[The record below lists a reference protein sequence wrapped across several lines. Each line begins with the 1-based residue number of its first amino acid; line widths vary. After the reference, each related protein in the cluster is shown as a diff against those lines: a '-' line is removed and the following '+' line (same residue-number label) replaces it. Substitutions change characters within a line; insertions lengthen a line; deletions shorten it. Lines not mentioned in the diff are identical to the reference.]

1 MPHRRNLTLERRALW
16 SCAAVLVGLSA
27 GIVTLLPAA
36 DERAE
41 PPRVLVLFD
50 GRVVTGNIT
59 EQNGGYF
66 VLQANGGQVFMP
78 FDVIRLAA
86 TSLAEAYEKQ
96 RDTLKR
102 PTAGDHLTLA
112 QWCFDNKLHDE
123 AKEQLAAA
131 LRLEPQRSDARS
143 LLKQVAAAQENAA
156 AGAPRDGQ
164 ADATAA
170 ASSSRAMSGLQPA
183 TSGDFTRR
191 IQPVLV
197 NKCGN
202 ATCHGSA
209 SNNSFH
215 LLNPGLARRQRRL
228 ETEQNLTATL
238 GQIDRERPDLSPL
251 LRKPQDRESLVHRG
265 VFIGPL
271 GDGQIKMLQE
281 WVRQAAGEMDEPV
294 VVASA
299 EEPPEIQQASGVAA
313 PGEGAVSQAGAV
325 SPLVIEIPR
334 TPKPRERAEP
344 PVRRSA
350 PALDDAAF
358 LKSILDEER
367 PDPFDPDEFNRQVHG
382 RAGGK

>member
-1 MPHRRNLTLERRALW
+1 
-16 SCAAVLVGLSA
+16 
-27 GIVTLLPAA
+27 
-36 DERAE
+36 
-41 PPRVLVLFD
+41 
-50 GRVVTGNIT
+50 VTGNIT

-66 VLQANGGQVFMP
+66 VLQSNGGQVFMP
-78 FDVIRLAA
+78 FDVIRLSA
-86 TSLAEAYEKQ
+86 TSLVEAYEKQ

-102 PTAGDHLTLA
+102 PTAADHLTLA
-112 QWCFDNKLHDE
+112 QWCFDNKLYDQ
-123 AKEQLAAA
+123 ANEQLAAA

-143 LLKQVAAAQENAA
+143 LLKQVAAAQGSSATDA
-156 AGAPRDGQ
+156 PGDAPADPGA
-164 ADATAA
+164 T
-170 ASSSRAMSGLQPA
+170 SSNSRALGGLQPA

-209 SNNSFH
+209 SHNSFQ
-215 LLNPGLARRQRRL
+215 LMNPGLARSQRRL
-228 ETEQNLTATL
+228 ETEQNLTATM

-271 GDGQIKMLQE
+271 GDGQIKMLLE
-281 WVRQAAGEMDEPV
+281 WVRQVAGEMDAPV
-294 VVASA
+294 VAA
-299 EEPPEIQQASGVAA
+299 GEEEPEQIQPASGVAA
-313 PGEGAVSQAGAV
+313 PGEAGVSQAGVV

-344 PVRRSA
+344 PVRRAA
-350 PALDDAAF
+350 PEVDDAAF

-382 RAGGK
+382 RAAGK